1 MPGNKRPGGS
11 HLRRRPRPRDPAAAL
26 RTIALNQQ
34 THNRT
39 PLAGDQLLTLALGYH
54 SALNAVQH
62 GAGLEEHAHTLALA
76 SNVAIV
82 LCDAGLA
89 MDRTQDV
96 RAGQAAVLSLMLRGD
111 RTRRYVFTGPELM
124 HARELLQI
132 HDQQLQSPDCTE
144 GLMSAALCEIKRRME
159 AGQVMS
165 DAQDVEALLQASEAS
180 RVQGPAC

>member
-62 GAGLEEHAHTLALA
+62 GAGPLRATWRSCCA
-76 SNVAIV
+76 
-82 LCDAGLA
+82 
-89 MDRTQDV
+89 TQ
-96 RAGQAAVLSLMLRGD
+96 AWPWTAPKTCA
-111 RTRRYVFTGPELM
+111 
-124 HARELLQI
+124 
-132 HDQQLQSPDCTE
+132 
-144 GLMSAALCEIKRRME
+144 
-159 AGQVMS
+159 
-165 DAQDVEALLQASEAS
+165 
-180 RVQGPAC
+180 PAKPPC